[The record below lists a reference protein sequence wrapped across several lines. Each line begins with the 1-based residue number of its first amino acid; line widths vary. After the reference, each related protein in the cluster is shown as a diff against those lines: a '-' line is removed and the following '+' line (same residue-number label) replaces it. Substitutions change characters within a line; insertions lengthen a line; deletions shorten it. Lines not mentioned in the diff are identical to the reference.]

1 MSRTAA
7 IVCAA
12 GVASTFLARAL
23 REQIAEHGLD
33 WTVEPLAVD
42 QLPSRLADVSI
53 VFVGHHL
60 AGHVDALQR
69 DIADSDAALHVL
81 DSDDHAS
88 ASRQALVLLIALDD
102 RTSVLSPLDSKKEAP
117 HG

>member
-1 MSRTAA
+1 MTRTVA

-23 REQIAEHGLD
+23 REQLSLHELD
-33 WTVEPLAVD
+33 WNVQPLAAD
-42 QLPSRLADVSI
+42 QLRSRAAELSL

-60 AGHVDALQR
+60 SNQFSELRDELAETGVPGHL
-69 DIADSDAALHVL
+69 L

-88 ASRQALVLLIALDD
+88 AARQALALLLD
-102 RTSVLSPLDSKKEAP
+102 LDSRAP
-117 HG
+117 SSPHLDS